1 MDNPS
6 SSNPS
11 QASNG
16 SSGGNGN
23 GSASTAAPTPLLLN
37 NKRAM
42 SANRSA
48 EDLRRNGLNM
58 EKMIKKNVL
67 ASSRPGSLKR
77 GMAVVEYFKAKQQQ
91 QESESNQGE
100 PKRKKPV
107 DATASERT
115 TPVSTP
121 SASAQAGPSQSE
133 FVTPS
138 ASRNNSLITSSAST
152 AATTEER
159 FVPRGPPA
167 ITRVSQLLMSPSRI
181 HGSPKK
187 PPRQLLADDSRR
199 RSTDNAAAALG
210 VAGADHVEVTTA
222 MMKPGGGSM
231 KSPSPFQSLQSKLV
245 QRSPMKMAPGAHIP
259 LMASPPPSATR
270 QHVRPRTGPSVVD
283 LTSTSPLSPQPR
295 IRADLT
301 RQMASPSSMQSPGR
315 GIASPIS
322 VRAAPPPAPVSV
334 PAPTKSARSLFAAPQ
349 VVATKSI
356 CFSME
361 GVVTTLDVTP
371 DGEIIVA
378 GFTDGSVRLYEM
390 DSTVPSD
397 RHGYLLGHIDEKLD
411 RSGGSQHLRLKITAD
426 GRYVFVGCRTGPR
439 VMMSIHLYNY
449 RNEKGED
456 THSYCRCVWNAANSR
471 IVFAGVEN
479 DDDDFEH
486 LQKDFHSSA
495 RLRVRTDSQLSC

>member
-1 MDNPS
+1 MDNTPS
-6 SSNPS
+6 S
-11 QASNG
+11 G
-16 SSGGNGN
+16 SNGN

-37 NKRAM
+37 NKRATN
-42 SANRSA
+42 ANRIA
-48 EDLRRNGLNM
+48 EELRRNGLNM

-100 PKRKKPV
+100 PKRKKPI
-107 DATASERT
+107 DGASERT
-115 TPVSTP
+115 TPVSTS
-121 SASAQAGPSQSE
+121 SASAPSQSE
-133 FVTPS
+133 FTTPS
-138 ASRNNSLITSSAST
+138 ASRNNSLIATSGST
-152 AATTEER
+152 ASTTEER

-187 PPRQLLADDSRR
+187 PPRQLQADDSRR
-199 RSTDNAAAALG
+199 RSTDNAAVLG
-210 VAGADHVEVTTA
+210 IAGDHVEITA
-222 MMKPGGGSM
+222 TMMKPGGGSM

-245 QRSPMKMAPGAHIP
+245 QRSPMKMAPGAAIP

-270 QHVRPRTGPSVVD
+270 QHVRLRTGPAVVD

-301 RQMASPSSMQSPGR
+301 RQMTSPSSMQSPGH
-315 GIASPIS
+315 GLASPVS
-322 VRAAPPPAPVSV
+322 VRAAPPSAPVAV
-334 PAPTKSARSLFAAPQ
+334 LAPTKSARSLFAAPQ

-397 RHGYLLGHIDEKLD
+397 RHGYLLGHIDEKLE

-449 RNEKGED
+449 RNDKG
-456 THSYCRCVWNAANSR
+456 THTADIPWWVRNTSNS
-471 IVFAGVEN
+471 
-479 DDDDFEH
+479 
-486 LQKDFHSSA
+486 
-495 RLRVRTDSQLSC
+495 